1 MENLENRNPDDILD
15 DFERAAISSIL
26 NLNPQIEVKGCFY
39 HFSSNVWKR
48 IQNVG
53 LQQRYNNDQELASQ
67 LRMWSAIA
75 FLPPADVIQDFEELV
90 DEIRNIYNGEV
101 DELLD

>member
-1 MENLENRNPDDILD
+1 
-15 DFERAAISSIL
+15 
-26 NLNPQIEVKGCFY
+26 
-39 HFSSNVWKR
+39 
-48 IQNVG
+48 
-53 LQQRYNNDQELASQ
+53 
-67 LRMWSAIA
+67 MWSAIA